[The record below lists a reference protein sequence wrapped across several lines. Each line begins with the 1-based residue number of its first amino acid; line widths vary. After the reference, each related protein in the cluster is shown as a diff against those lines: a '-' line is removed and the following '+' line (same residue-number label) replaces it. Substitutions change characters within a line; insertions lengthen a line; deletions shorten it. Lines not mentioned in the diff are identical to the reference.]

1 MSPRNRIQPH
11 CGVTDPD
18 DVNHVPTVVVV
29 DPNFDAYKPLAAS
42 ARLGGLNL
50 YFRASGVEAM
60 SLTRRLKVDA
70 WLVAEDLADVSG
82 ADFIDLLKS
91 RSAGSRLAIVDD
103 AEAGTDRHCEV
114 KRMATEAGAAMTL
127 SPPISLADLE
137 RLVGLPAAERSV
149 VLSDRTAAA
158 RALVTLPVGVTAA
171 AVAIAVLVLS

>member
-42 ARLGGLNL
+42 AMNL

-60 SLTRRLKVDA
+60 SLARRLKVDA